1 MSPEKETAVPVA
13 FTDEE
18 VGALVDAINARHAT
32 SFVLQNRYGSGDGTG
47 AYRLEGAGGR
57 TYVLKC
63 VRGND
68 TDVVERA
75 ETATTF
81 LRGRGYPAPEYVAV
95 GSVGGAV
102 YEVQTALPGRH
113 IGGIGARMHYL
124 EQALALNDLQADG
137 PALGGPAWPAPI
149 VDPVLRGGKW
159 GTTMS
164 SHSPATASLLA
175 ELQDIVETN
184 LGRVP
189 THRHDIVHFDF
200 HADNIMATPEHI
212 TGVIDWQPVTGDR
225 TFDLMTLAYGER
237 TWEWSIVMPGL
248 IERAGEVAVRVYAAY
263 LILTNLEWGTLHH
276 HDKVEAG
283 IRRAR
288 KLLGA
293 LAATAGE

>member
-1 MSPEKETAVPVA
+1 MRP
-13 FTDEE
+13 FE
-18 VGALVDAINARHAT
+18 VSALVDAINVRHAT
-32 SFVLQNRYGSGDGTG
+32 SFVLLHRYGSGDGTG
-47 AYRLEGAGGR
+47 AYRLEGGGQ

-68 TDVVERA
+68 TGEVDRA

-81 LRGRGYPAPEYVAV
+81 LRGRGYPAPEYLAV

-113 IGGIGARMHYL
+113 IGSIGPRVHYL

-137 PALGGPAWPAPI
+137 PALGGPPWPAPV

-159 GTTMS
+159 GATMS

-175 ELQDIVETN
+175 ELQDVVETN
-184 LGRVP
+184 LGGVP
-189 THRHDIVHFDF
+189 TDRHDVVHFDF
-200 HADNIMATPEHI
+200 HADNILATPERI

-225 TFDLMTLAYGER
+225 TFDLMQLAYGEGA
-237 TWEWSIVMPGL
+237 WGDWSIVLPGL
-248 IERAGEVAVRVYAAY
+248 IERAGEAAARVYGAY
-263 LILTNLEWGTLHH
+263 LILTYVEWGTLHYQH
-276 HDKVEAG
+276 RVEAG
-283 IRRAR
+283 IGRAR
-288 KLLGA
+288 ALLDA